1 MSIRVLRWTTAELA
15 QSHLAPPCGAMIKN
29 GSTQKRTFETAST
42 TPVVEG
48 AASSPYTQSLALP
61 PTSGLVSPSMPRLLS
76 EVEEW
81 VDEDQDDI
89 SKEELRNSRR
99 FSPRPTL
106 PPIDEK
112 RTSNRPGSFLPEIQI
127 EDDYDSDGG
136 LWL

>member
-15 QSHLAPPCGAMIKN
+15 QSHLAPPCGAMINN
-29 GSTQKRTFETAST
+29 GSTQKRTFETEPT
-42 TPVVEG
+42 TPVVEE
-48 AASSPYTQSLALP
+48 AASSSYMEALSLTP
-61 PTSGLVSPSMPRLLS
+61 PTLVSSSMPRLLS

-81 VDEDQDDI
+81 GDEDQDDI
-89 SKEELRNSRR
+89 SNEELRNSRR